1 MDIEVRH
8 LRVLAALDEERSFT
22 AAAARLGLSQAAV
35 SRAIAALE
43 HELGTPLVHRTTR
56 RVEPTAAGA
65 AFAGTA
71 RRVMSELDRA
81 VAELRGERAQVR
93 LGYSWAALG
102 AHTTGVLRAWNRA
115 NPDEPLRLSRVN
127 RRDAGLADG
136 RVDLAVVR
144 GDVRVPDVVD
154 EVVGHERRYVAMAV
168 DHPLA
173 DRSRVALADLT
184 PFVVAVD
191 RYTGTT
197 TTSLWSDAGLEP
209 PRITDTTDFEDWLDL
224 IAAGD
229 VIGVTAA
236 ATTQQYPRPGLV
248 FAEVA
253 DAPPIEVH
261 LAWHRAWRHPAT
273 TRLARA
279 IREAYATDPAR

>member
-1 MDIEVRH
+1 MDVELRH
-8 LRVLAALDEERSFT
+8 LRVLVALDEERSFT

-71 RRVMSELDRA
+71 RRLNAELDRA
-81 VAELRGERAQVR
+81 VAELRGERSRVR

-102 AHTTGVLRAWNRA
+102 AHTTAVLRAWNRA
-115 NPDEPLRLSRVN
+115 HPDEPLRLSRIN

-136 RVDLAVVR
+136 RVDLAVIR

-154 EVVGHERRYVAMAV
+154 EVVGHERRYVAMPV
-168 DHPLA
+168 DHELA
-173 DRSRVALADLT
+173 DRARVALADLT

-209 PRITDTTDFEDWLDL
+209 PRITDTTAFEDWLDL
-224 IAAGD
+224 IAAGE

-236 ATTQQYPRPGLV
+236 ATTHQYPRPGIV
-248 FAEVA
+248 FADLT

-261 LAWHRAWRHPAT
+261 LAWHRSWRHPAT

-279 IREAYATDPAR
+279 IREAYATGPLA